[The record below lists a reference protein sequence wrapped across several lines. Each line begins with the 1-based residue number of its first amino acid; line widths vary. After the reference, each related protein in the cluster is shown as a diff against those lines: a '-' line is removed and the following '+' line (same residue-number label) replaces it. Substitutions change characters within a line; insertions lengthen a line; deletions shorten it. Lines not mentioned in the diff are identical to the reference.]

1 MPRKSVSL
9 DMTAM
14 CDVAFLLLTFFMLT
28 TSFKPEEPV
37 TVDTPSATSEREA
50 PDADN
55 VLISVSKKGEV
66 FFGIDG
72 PNSRK
77 NVLEYV
83 GEKKGITFT
92 DKQKRVYANL
102 PSHGVPITQ
111 LKSFLDLKPN
121 EQSRAAKKGIPCDT
135 LKSPNN
141 EFILWLEAT
150 LPERGARRLEK
161 KELKYI
167 IKGDGASNYVVMK
180 NVIASLQALKIN
192 RFHLITNLEAKK

>member
-55 VLISVSKKGEV
+55 VLISVGKNGEV

-77 NVLEYV
+77 NVLQYV
-83 GEKKGITFT
+83 GDKKNITFT
-92 DKQKRVYANL
+92 ERQKKVYANL

-111 LKSFLDLKPN
+111 LRSFLDLPPT
-121 EQSRAAKKGIPCDT
+121 EQSRASKRGIPCDT

-150 LPERGARRLEK
+150 IPERKGR
-161 KELKYI
+161 KELKYV
-167 IKGDGASNYVVMK
+167 IKGDGASNYSVMK
-180 NVIASLQALKIN
+180 NVIANLQALKIN
-192 RFHLITNLEAKK
+192 KFHLITNLETKKK